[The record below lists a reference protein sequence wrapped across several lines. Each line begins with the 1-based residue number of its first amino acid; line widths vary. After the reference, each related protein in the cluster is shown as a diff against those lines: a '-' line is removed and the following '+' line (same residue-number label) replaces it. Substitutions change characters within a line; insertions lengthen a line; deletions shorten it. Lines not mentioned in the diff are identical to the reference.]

1 MCAGTPVHHEQGV
14 RSPCQTSQEGESG
27 RGARPCRLE
36 VRGVGHEAEVHAA
49 AAERGPVV
57 RCAQVVLHI
66 AGSHVQGLADIARHV
81 IGCRW
86 ENEGKPWV

>member
-1 MCAGTPVHHEQGV
+1 
-14 RSPCQTSQEGESG
+14 
-27 RGARPCRLE
+27 
-36 VRGVGHEAEVHAA
+36 
-49 AAERGPVV
+49 
-57 RCAQVVLHI
+57 VVLHI